1 MPSFHSP
8 FAFLLLLL
16 LPLIW
21 QRRGVR
27 RGEAIALPALSLVGN
42 LRLGPGE
49 NEARI
54 VLNLIRAL
62 AVILL
67 IVALARPQS
76 SFTFADTSESGRD
89 IMLTLDLS
97 GSMRALDYYIDGE
110 RVERLEA
117 LKLVVKD
124 FIRERSG
131 DRMGL
136 VVFGSEVHT
145 QSPLTSDTGALIDIV
160 DSLQVS
166 MAGDG
171 TAIGDGLTIALKRL
185 SGISGASK
193 IVVLV
198 TDGAQTAGVIN
209 PRQAAAIA
217 KSMGIK
223 VHTIGIGGDKPAPI
237 RITGLFGESLYRYIP
252 AERDEGTLRA
262 VAEITG
268 GQYFQGENLDK
279 LKEIYGEISKIE
291 ERITEK
297 RDFVLHEEH
306 FLPWLLVG
314 LAALLLHEL
323 LRSTIFRTVPS

>member
-1 MPSFHSP
+1 
-8 FAFLLLLL
+8 
-16 LPLIW
+16 
-21 QRRGVR
+21 
-27 RGEAIALPALSLVGN
+27 VGN